1 MYQVCNIIRFFF
13 CGCVCVPSYFFHSQ
27 HSQKEHL
34 ALVFFREW
42 NPDTNQTIR
51 IQPDNWSYPDSYPDT
66 IRIDN
71 RIVVGRKEKKS
82 PEKKKKKSNENPQ
95 ELKKKKKKKKK
106 KKIPKNFLKIF
117 QQKFEFFFSLIFF
130 CFNFFPNIA
139 KIFKNNEKL
148 PR

>member
-1 MYQVCNIIRFFF
+1 MGLACQKDTCHCIAMCNDHHSYNIIRFFF

-82 PEKKKKKSNENPQ
+82 P
-95 ELKKKKKKKKK
+95 KKKKKKKKK
-106 KKIPKNFLKIF
+106 KNSK
-117 QQKFEFFFSLIFF
+117 EFFENFST
-130 CFNFFPNIA
+130 
-139 KIFKNNEKL
+139 KI
-148 PR
+148 